1 MIIIEI
7 NANNVTTTQ
16 LTAQLTMNPTIKHTK
31 RKHFVNLFNYF
42 AISKTLI
49 PLSILV
55 LLFVICWCFFRLNH
69 SAKSHCHCDQIVLN
83 FGCVCKR
90 TKNDSICFDP
100 KTVNLCIISRKIL
113 LFPLLFAFLLVW
125 CEKTTYNSIRRSRN
139 YSGIFFESL
148 ELLWQKQR
156 YKCCFY
162 SPISLSNLVD
172 YLSNQSSIRRQRH
185 QFEARIWHFFDL
197 F

>member
-1 MIIIEI
+1 M
-7 NANNVTTTQ
+7 
-16 LTAQLTMNPTIKHTK
+16 LM
-31 RKHFVNLFNYF
+31 F
-42 AISKTLI
+42 
-49 PLSILV
+49 
-55 LLFVICWCFFRLNH
+55 FFRPNH

-100 KTVNLCIISRKIL
+100 KTVNLCIISREIL

-125 CEKTTYNSIRRSRN
+125 CEKKQHKIQLDILEITLE
-139 YSGIFFESL
+139 IFSESL
-148 ELLWQKQR
+148 ELLWQQQR

-162 SPISLSNLVD
+162 FPISLSNLVD